1 MQKDTLLIHEVRDV
15 WPTTLIEGY
24 GMKKWHPFVW
34 LLSRAEKRAYRKS
47 DYVVSTLEF
56 VKDYMIEKGL
66 KEEKYKYIT
75 NGVVL
80 NDWKNPEELPLQHKK
95 TLEEARNRGK
105 FIIGYFGGMTPL
117 DTLDF
122 FLDAVKEV
130 HEPNILFVMVGD
142 GRERERLQKRIE
154 QEEISNCIMLPRIEK
169 TQIPSLLKL
178 FDCAY
183 MGTENTGLNRFGI
196 SLTKMT
202 DAMVAGLPVVFRT
215 EVENLVSQNQAGI
228 RIDTQNPKV
237 LANAFMDMYRIDP
250 DSRRQMGENGHTAVV
265 NKYTYEK
272 LAEQYCE
279 LFPYG
284 KQKQNIL
291 LIQHYAGSNEMG
303 MSFRPYYLAR
313 EWVKQGHKV
322 DILVANYSHI
332 RKVNP
337 EIEKDFTQ
345 EDIDGITYHW
355 IKTGKYEGNGVKR
368 AITMFQFVGKILLH
382 ASKLEQS
389 LQPDVIITG
398 STYVLDTYAGQKI
411 RRLANKRKKHKKV
424 QE

>member
-1 MQKDTLLIHEVRDV
+1 MQKDTVLIHEVRDV
-15 WPTTLIEGY
+15 WPATLVEGY
-24 GMKKWHPFVW
+24 GMSKHHPFVW
-34 LLSRAEKRAYRKS
+34 LLSRAEKSAYRKS

-56 VKDYMIEKGL
+56 AKDHMMERGL

-80 NDWKNPEELPLQHKK
+80 KDWQNPAELSQLHKK
-95 TLEEARNRGK
+95 TLENARNSGK

-122 FLDAVKEV
+122 FLDAVKNV
-130 HEPNILFVMVGD
+130 HDPGMLFVLVGD
-142 GRERERLQKRIE
+142 GRERKRLEERITTEK
-154 QEEISNCIMLPRIEK
+154 ISNCIMLPGIEK

-183 MGTENTGLNRFGI
+183 MGTENTGLNRFGL

-215 EVENLVSQNQAGI
+215 GVENLVSQNQAGL
-228 RIDTQNPKV
+228 RIDTQDPAV
-237 LANAFMDMYRIDP
+237 LAQAFQNVYEMDP
-250 DSRRQMGENGHTAVV
+250 DSRRQMGENGHNAVV

-272 LAEQYCE
+272 LAEQYCG

-291 LIQHYAGSNEMG
+291 MIQHYAGSNKMG

-322 DILVANYSHI
+322 DIIVANYSHI
-332 RKVNP
+332 RNINP
-337 EIEKDFTQ
+337 EIEKDFCQ

-355 IKTGKYEGNGVKR
+355 IKTRKYAGNGVKR

-382 ASKLEQS
+382 ASELEKN

-411 RRLANKRKKHKKV
+411 RRLANKRKKHKKA